1 MIDSHACTQHTHIHI
16 STGLHRGHL
25 AGVEHATR
33 TDCLNHEADRARP
46 NTPSSPGICKR
57 VCNKTNQGFPRPGV
71 LPSAAGERE
80 CVYMYICMYICML
93 LCVCLCMFLQANADY
108 SMLKETERVCR

>member
-1 MIDSHACTQHTHIHI
+1 M
-16 STGLHRGHL
+16 
-25 AGVEHATR
+25 
-33 TDCLNHEADRARP
+33 
-46 NTPSSPGICKR
+46 
-57 VCNKTNQGFPRPGV
+57 